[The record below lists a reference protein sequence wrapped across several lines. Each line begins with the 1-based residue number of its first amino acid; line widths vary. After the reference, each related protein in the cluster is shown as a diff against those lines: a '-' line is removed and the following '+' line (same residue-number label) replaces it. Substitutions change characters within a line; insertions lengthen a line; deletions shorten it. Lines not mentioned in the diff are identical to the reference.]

1 MSSAA
6 SGARYVLAVDVGGT
20 FTDVIRHDTVSGA
33 VEIAKTA
40 STPPDFIDGMLDGIE
55 AAVHRG
61 NVGAEPRDIK
71 LIKIGT
77 TIATNTVIMRTGA
90 RTALVT
96 TAGFTDV
103 LHAARAARPTLYDSD
118 WDPAP
123 ALVDRRD
130 TMTVAQ
136 RTTYEGEVLEPL
148 DEAGL
153 RAVAARLRERGV
165 EAVAVSF
172 LHSYINDAH
181 ERRAQEILADEMPG
195 SYVCH
200 SSDILPEIRE
210 FERTSTTVAN
220 AYLGPVLE
228 RYLGPVLE
236 RYLAALLARLEGIG
250 YGGSVLITHS
260 GGGVMSI
267 EAARRIPARIC
278 QSGPAAG
285 VMAGAAIGRLAERP
299 DVIVLDVGGT
309 SADVSLSRRG
319 RPLIRPE
326 WNIEFNIVISFPSV
340 DVTAIG
346 AGGGSIARIDEGGVL
361 KVGPE
366 SAGARPGPACYGQG
380 GTQPTATDANL
391 VLGRI
396 GAETRLAGRVALH
409 PEIAAQA
416 IDRIAEPLGYSRA
429 EAATGILRVMRANMA
444 GAIRLVSVKRG
455 HDPRDFALVAFGGA
469 GPLYAV
475 ELARDLG
482 IPEVIVPFRPGL
494 GSAMGVLHVEVRHDF
509 VQSIFATNERF
520 DVGEIN
526 DAFAQLEARAR
537 ARLGRDGV
545 AAEDVVLRREIDVRY
560 YGQVSGGLTLPVK
573 AGALDDDDIR
583 GLFRSFHERHTED
596 YGYSLPEDLAELE
609 IVNARVAA
617 EARVTTGAAPVF
629 GANGAG
635 DPAPSGRRKMFD
647 EAEGWVEAPVYERT
661 ALPVGFEIPGPAIIE
676 QLDSTTLLVPG
687 SSARVDERFNLIC
700 TSG

>member
-1 MSSAA
+1 MSSA
-6 SGARYVLAVDVGGT
+6 GNGPRFVLAVDVGGT
-20 FTDVIRHDTVSGA
+20 FTDVIRHDTESGA
-33 VEIAKTA
+33 VEVAKTA
-40 STPPDFIDGMLDGIE
+40 STPPDFIDGMLDGI
-55 AAVHRG
+55 AAV
-61 NVGAEPRDIK
+61 GARPSAIR

-136 RTTYEGEVLEPL
+136 RTTYEGEELEPL

-153 RAVAARLRERGV
+153 RAVAARLKARGI

-181 ERRAQEILADEMPG
+181 ERRAQQVLAEGMPG
-195 SYVCH
+195 GYVCR

-228 RYLGPVLE
+228 RYL
-236 RYLAALLARLEGIG
+236 ASLLARLEAIG
-250 YGGSVLITHS
+250 YAGPVLITHS
-260 GGGVMSI
+260 GGGVMSV

-285 VMAGAAIGRLAERP
+285 VMAGAAIGRGADRA

-340 DVTAIG
+340 DVTTIG

-380 GTQPTATDANL
+380 GARPTATDANL
-391 VLGRI
+391 VLGRL
-396 GAETRLAGRVALH
+396 GPETRLAGRVVLR
-409 PEIAAQA
+409 PELAERA

-429 EAATGILRVMRANMA
+429 EAAAGILRVMRANMA
-444 GAIRLVSVKRG
+444 GAIRLISVKRG

-475 ELARDLG
+475 ELARELG

-509 VQSIFATNERF
+509 VQSIFATDERF
-520 DVGEIN
+520 DSAEIN
-526 DAFAQLEARAR
+526 DAFATLEERAR
-537 ARLGRDGV
+537 ARLVRDGV
-545 AAEDVVLRREIDVRY
+545 AADDVVLRREIDVRY
-560 YGQVSGGLTLPVK
+560 YGQVSGGLTLTVK
-573 AGALDDDDIR
+573 AGSLDDDDVR
-583 GLFRSFHERHTED
+583 ALFRAFHKRHTED

-617 EARVTTGAAPVF
+617 EARRASGAEPRF

-635 DPAPSGRRKMFD
+635 SPAPRGRRKVFD
-647 EAEGWVEAPVYERT
+647 EAEGWLEAPVYERT
-661 ALPVGFEIPGPAIIE
+661 ELPAGFEIPGPAIVE

-687 SSARVDERFNLIC
+687 AHARVDERFNLIC
-700 TSG
+700 ASG

>member
-1 MSSAA
+1 M
-6 SGARYVLAVDVGGT
+6 SGATDGPRYVLAVDVGGT
-20 FTDVIRHDTVSGA
+20 FTDVIRHDTETGA
-33 VEIAKTA
+33 VEVAKTA
-40 STPPDFIDGMLDGIE
+40 STPPDFIDGMLAGID
-55 AAVHRG
+55 A
-61 NVGAEPRDIK
+61 VGAKPADIK

-153 RAVAARLRERGV
+153 RDIAAQLSARGI

-172 LHSYINDAH
+172 LHSYINDKH
-181 ERRAQEILADEMPG
+181 ERRAQEILSHEMPG
-195 SYVCH
+195 TYVCR

-228 RYLGPVLE
+228 RYL
-236 RYLAALLARLEGIG
+236 AALLARLEGIG
-250 YGGSVLITHS
+250 YDGPVLITHS

-285 VMAGAAIGRLAERP
+285 VMAGAAIGQLAGRP

-309 SADVSLSRRG
+309 SADVSLSRKG
-319 RPLIRPE
+319 RSLIRPE

-366 SAGARPGPACYGQG
+366 SAGARPGPACYGLG

-391 VLGRI
+391 VLGRL

-409 PEIAAQA
+409 PAFAEQA
-416 IDRIAEPLGYSRA
+416 IDGIAEPLGYSRA
-429 EAATGILRVMRANMA
+429 EAAAGILRVMRANMA

-475 ELARDLG
+475 ELARELG
-482 IPEVIVPFRPGL
+482 IPEAIVPFRPGL

-520 DVGEIN
+520 DAGEIN
-526 DAFAQLEARAR
+526 DAFATLEERAR
-537 ARLGRDGV
+537 ARLRSRRRGGARRGAPPRDRCALLWPGLGRSSRSRS
-545 AAEDVVLRREIDVRY
+545 RRARSTTTI
-560 YGQVSGGLTLPVK
+560 SG
-573 AGALDDDDIR
+573 A
-583 GLFRSFHERHTED
+583 S
-596 YGYSLPEDLAELE
+596 S
-609 IVNARVAA
+609 
-617 EARVTTGAAPVF
+617 
-629 GANGAG
+629 
-635 DPAPSGRRKMFD
+635 APSTSATPRTMVIPCRRI
-647 EAEGWVEAPVYERT
+647 
-661 ALPVGFEIPGPAIIE
+661 LPSSKS
-676 QLDSTTLLVPG
+676 STPG
-687 SSARVDERFNLIC
+687 SRRRRVPRPARSQYSAQTAPALRPRVGAVRCSTRPRAGSRRRF
-700 TSG
+700 TSAPCSRSVSKFLARPSSSSSTARPCSSPALGRAWMSAST

>member
-20 FTDVIRHDTVSGA
+20 FTDVIRHDTETGA

-40 STPPDFIDGMLDGIE
+40 STPPDFIDGMLAGIE
-55 AAVHRG
+55 A
-61 NVGAEPRDIK
+61 VGAKPRDIK

-153 RAVAARLRERGV
+153 RETAARLRERGV

-195 SYVCH
+195 SYVCR

-228 RYLGPVLE
+228 RYL
-236 RYLAALLARLEGIG
+236 AALLARLEGIG
-250 YGGSVLITHS
+250 YDGSVLITHS

-299 DVIVLDVGGT
+299 DVIVLNVGGT

-391 VLGRI
+391 VLGRL

-409 PEIAAQA
+409 PELAEQA

-526 DAFAQLEARAR
+526 DAFARPRRAPAPASAGTALRPRTWCSAARSMCATMARSRAASRSRSRRARSTTTISGASSAPSTSATPRTIVIPCRRTLPSSKSSTPASRRRHASRPARRPRSARMARAIPLR
-537 ARLGRDGV
+537 AG
-545 AAEDVVLRREIDVRY
+545 AERCSTRPKAGWRRRSTSAPRSLPVSRFRAPPSSSNWTARPCSSPALRP
-560 YGQVSGGLTLPVK
+560 GLTSV
-573 AGALDDDDIR
+573 
-583 GLFRSFHERHTED
+583 
-596 YGYSLPEDLAELE
+596 
-609 IVNARVAA
+609 
-617 EARVTTGAAPVF
+617 
-629 GANGAG
+629 
-635 DPAPSGRRKMFD
+635 
-647 EAEGWVEAPVYERT
+647 
-661 ALPVGFEIPGPAIIE
+661 
-676 QLDSTTLLVPG
+676 ST
-687 SSARVDERFNLIC
+687 
-700 TSG
+700 

>member
-1 MSSAA
+1 MTSA
-6 SGARYVLAVDVGGT
+6 GNGPRLVLAVDVGGT
-20 FTDVIRHDTVSGA
+20 FTDVIRHDTETGA
-33 VEIAKTA
+33 VEVAKTA
-40 STPPDFIDGMLDGIE
+40 STPPDFIDGMLDGI
-55 AAVHRG
+55 AAV
-61 NVGAEPRDIK
+61 GARPSAIG

-130 TMTVAQ
+130 TMTVTQ
-136 RTTYEGEVLEPL
+136 RTTYEGEELEPL

-153 RAVAARLRERGV
+153 RAVAARLKARGI

-181 ERRAQEILADEMPG
+181 ERRAQEVLAEGMPG
-195 SYVCH
+195 GYVCR

-210 FERTSTTVAN
+210 FERTSTAVAN

-228 RYLGPVLE
+228 RYL
-236 RYLAALLARLEGIG
+236 ASLLARLEAIG
-250 YGGSVLITHS
+250 YAGPVLITHS
-260 GGGVMSI
+260 GGGVMSV

-285 VMAGAAIGRLAERP
+285 VMAGAAIGRGADRA

-340 DVTAIG
+340 DVTTIG

-380 GTQPTATDANL
+380 GARPTATDANL
-391 VLGRI
+391 VLGRL
-396 GAETRLAGRVALH
+396 GPETRLAGRVALR
-409 PEIAAQA
+409 PELAERA

-429 EAATGILRVMRANMA
+429 EAAAGILRVMRANMA
-444 GAIRLVSVKRG
+444 GAIRL
-455 HDPRDFALVAFGGA
+455 
-469 GPLYAV
+469 
-475 ELARDLG
+475 
-482 IPEVIVPFRPGL
+482 
-494 GSAMGVLHVEVRHDF
+494 
-509 VQSIFATNERF
+509 
-520 DVGEIN
+520 DVGE
-526 DAFAQLEARAR
+526 ARPRPARLRAGRLRRRRALVRGRAR
-537 ARLGRDGV
+537 PRARHPRGDRALPPRPRLGDGGAARGGAARLRAVD
-545 AAEDVVLRREIDVRY
+545 LRHRR
-560 YGQVSGGLTLPVK
+560 
-573 AGALDDDDIR
+573 ALR
-583 GLFRSFHERHTED
+583 
-596 YGYSLPEDLAELE
+596 
-609 IVNARVAA
+609 
-617 EARVTTGAAPVF
+617 F
-629 GANGAG
+629 G
-635 DPAPSGRRKMFD
+635 
-647 EAEGWVEAPVYERT
+647 
-661 ALPVGFEIPGPAIIE
+661 
-676 QLDSTTLLVPG
+676 
-687 SSARVDERFNLIC
+687 
-700 TSG
+700 

>member
-20 FTDVIRHDTVSGA
+20 FTDVIRHDTETGA

-55 AAVHRG
+55 A
-61 NVGAEPRDIK
+61 VGAEPRDIK

-181 ERRAQEILADEMPG
+181 ERRAQEILTDEMPG

-228 RYLGPVLE
+228 RYL
-236 RYLAALLARLEGIG
+236 AALLARLEGIG
-250 YGGSVLITHS
+250 YDGSVLITHS

-391 VLGRI
+391 VLGRL

-537 ARLGRDGV
+537 VRLGRDGV

-617 EARVTTGAAPVF
+617 EARVTTGAAPTF
-629 GANGAG
+629 GANDAG

-647 EAEGWVEAPVYERT
+647 EAEGWVERAGLRAHRAPCRFRDSGPRHHRAT
-661 ALPVGFEIPGPAIIE
+661 GQHDPARPRLFGPG
-676 QLDSTTLLVPG
+676 
-687 SSARVDERFNLIC
+687 
-700 TSG
+700 

>member
-1 MSSAA
+1 MSSAP

-20 FTDVIRHDTVSGA
+20 FTDVIRHDTKSGA
-33 VEIAKTA
+33 VEVAKTA
-40 STPPDFIDGMLDGIE
+40 STPPDFIDGMLAGID
-55 AAVHRG
+55 A
-61 NVGAEPRDIK
+61 VGAEPADIK

-153 RAVAARLRERGV
+153 RQTAAGLNARGI

-181 ERRAQEILADEMPG
+181 ERRAQEILSDEMPG
-195 SYVCH
+195 TYVCR

-210 FERTSTTVAN
+210 FERTSTAVAN
-220 AYLGPVLE
+220 A
-228 RYLGPVLE
+228 YLGPVLE

-250 YGGSVLITHS
+250 YDGPVLITHS

-361 KVGPE
+361 KVGPD

-391 VLGRI
+391 VLGRL

-409 PEIAAQA
+409 PALAEQA

-444 GAIRLVSVKRG
+444 GAIRLISVKRG

-469 GPLYAV
+469 GPLYGV
-475 ELARDLG
+475 ELARELG

-494 GSAMGVLHVEVRHDF
+494 GSATGVLHVEVRHDF

-520 DVGEIN
+520 DTAKIN
-526 DAFAQLEARAR
+526 EAFATLEARAR

-560 YGQVSGGLTLPVK
+560 YGQVSGGLTLAVK
-573 AGALDDDDIR
+573 GGALDDDDIR
-583 GLFRSFHERHTED
+583 SLFRAFHERHTED
-596 YGYSLPEDLAELE
+596 YGYTLPEDLAELE

-617 EARVTTGAAPVF
+617 EARATTGAEPRF
-629 GANGAG
+629 GANGTG
-635 DPAPSGRRKMFD
+635 NPAPSGRRKMFD
-647 EAEGWVEAPVYERT
+647 EAEGWVEAPVYQRT
-661 ALPVGFEIPGPAIIE
+661 ALPDGFEIPGPAIIE

-687 SSARVDERFNLIC
+687 SQARVDERFNLIC

>member
-1 MSSAA
+1 MGSDR
-6 SGARYVLAVDVGGT
+6 SGPRFTLAIDVGGT
-20 FTDVIRHDTVSGA
+20 FTDVIRHDTASGSA
-33 VEIAKTA
+33 RVAKTA
-40 STPPDFIDGMLDGIE
+40 STPPDFIDGMLDGI
-55 AAVHRG
+55 AAV
-61 NVGAEPRDIK
+61 GAAPADIG

-130 TMTVAQ
+130 TVTVAQ
-136 RTTYEGEVLEPL
+136 RTTYEGAELEPL

-153 RAVAARLRERGV
+153 RAAAAVLRERGI

-172 LHSYINDAH
+172 LHSYINGAH
-181 ERRAQEILADEMPG
+181 ERRARDLLAAEMPG
-195 SYVCH
+195 RYVCV

-228 RYLGPVLE
+228 RYLAVLLE
-236 RYLAALLARLEGIG
+236 RLEGIG
-250 YGGSVLITHS
+250 YAGPVLITHS

-285 VMAGAAIGRLAERP
+285 VASGAAIGRAAGRP

-309 SADVSLSRRG
+309 SADVSLSRGG
-319 RPLIRPE
+319 RPLIRAE

-340 DVTAIG
+340 DVTTIG
-346 AGGGSIARIDEGGVL
+346 AGGGSIARIDEGGAL
-361 KVGPE
+361 KVGPD
-366 SAGARPGPACYGQG
+366 SAGARPGPACYGLG
-380 GTQPTATDANL
+380 GTAPTATDANL
-391 VLGRI
+391 VLGRL
-396 GAETRLAGRVALH
+396 GAETLLAGRVALRR
-409 PEIAAQA
+409 ELAEKA
-416 IDRIAEPLGYSRA
+416 IDRIAAPLGRSRD
-429 EAATGILRVMRANMA
+429 EAAAGILRVMHANMA
-444 GAIRLVSVKRG
+444 SAIRLISVKRG

-469 GPLYAV
+469 GPLHAV

-482 IPEVIVPFRPGL
+482 IPEAIVPFHPGL
-494 GSAMGVLHVEVRHDF
+494 GSALGVLHVEVRHDF
-509 VQSIFATNERF
+509 VQSIFATDERF
-520 DVGEIN
+520 DAAGI
-526 DAFAQLEARAR
+526 DAAFAALEEQARE
-537 ARLGRDGV
+537 RLRRDGV
-545 AAEDVVLRREIDVRY
+545 AAEDAALRREIDVRY

-573 AGALDDDDIR
+573 AGALEEADIR
-583 GLFRSFHERHTED
+583 ALFRAFHERHAAD

-609 IVNARVAA
+609 IVNARVSA
-617 EARVTTGAAPVF
+617 EGRRRDGAAPAF
-629 GANGAG
+629 EADGRARL
-635 DPAPSGRRKMFD
+635 APVGRRRVFD
-647 EAEGWVEAPVYERT
+647 EGTGWLEAPVYARR
-661 ALPVGFEIPGPAIIE
+661 ALPPGFEVSGPAIIE

-687 SSARVDERFNLIC
+687 SRARVDEHLNLIC
-700 TSG
+700 ATG

>member
-20 FTDVIRHDTVSGA
+20 FTDVIRHDTETGA

-40 STPPDFIDGMLDGIE
+40 STPPDFIDGMLAGIE
-55 AAVHRG
+55 A
-61 NVGAEPRDIK
+61 VGAKPRDIK

-153 RAVAARLRERGV
+153 RAIAARLHERGV

-195 SYVCH
+195 SYVCR

-228 RYLGPVLE
+228 RYL
-236 RYLAALLARLEGIG
+236 AALLARLEGIG
-250 YGGSVLITHS
+250 YDGPVLITHS

-391 VLGRI
+391 VLGRL
-396 GAETRLAGRVALH
+396 GAETRLAGRVVLH
-409 PEIAAQA
+409 PEIAEQA

-526 DAFAQLEARAR
+526 DAFARLEARAR

>member
-1 MSSAA
+1 MSSTAA
-6 SGARYVLAVDVGGT
+6 GARYVLAVDVGGT
-20 FTDVIRHDTVSGA
+20 FTDVIRHDTVTGA
-33 VEIAKTA
+33 VEVAKTA
-40 STPPDFIDGMLDGIE
+40 STPPDFIDGMLAGIDAP
-55 AAVHRG
+55 AAAPAAIR
-61 NVGAEPRDIK
+61 

-96 TAGFTDV
+96 TAGFTDE

-136 RTTYEGEVLEPL
+136 RTTYEGEELEPL
-148 DEAGL
+148 DETGL
-153 RAVAARLRERGV
+153 RAIAVRLRQRGI

-172 LHSYINDAH
+172 LHSYINDTH
-181 ERRAQEILADEMPG
+181 ERRALEILGEEMPG
-195 SYVCH
+195 SYVCR

-210 FERTSTTVAN
+210 FKRTSTTVAN

-228 RYLGPVLE
+228 RYL
-236 RYLAALLARLEGIG
+236 ASLLARLEGIG
-250 YGGSVLITHS
+250 YAGPVLITHS

-285 VMAGAAIGRLAERP
+285 VMAGAAIGRGAERD
-299 DVIVLDVGGT
+299 DVIVLNVGGT

-340 DVTAIG
+340 DVTTIG

-380 GTQPTATDANL
+380 GTWPTATDANL
-391 VLGRI
+391 VLGRL
-396 GAETRLAGRVALH
+396 GAETRLAGRVALR
-409 PEIAAQA
+409 PELAEQA

-429 EAATGILRVMRANMA
+429 EAAAGILRVMRANMA

-475 ELARDLG
+475 ELARELG

-494 GSAMGVLHVEVRHDF
+494 SSALGVLHVEVRHDF
-509 VQSIFATNERF
+509 VQSIFATDDRF
-520 DVGEIN
+520 DSGEIS
-526 DAFAQLEARAR
+526 DAFAGLEARAR
-537 ARLGRDGV
+537 ARLIRDGV

-560 YGQVSGGLTLPVK
+560 YGQISGGLTLQVK

-583 GLFRSFHERHTED
+583 SLFRAFHVRHTED

-617 EARVTTGAAPVF
+617 EARATEGVEPKFAGYGTGV
-629 GANGAG
+629 
-635 DPAPSGRRKMFD
+635 PAPSGRRKMFD
-647 EAEGWVEAPVYERT
+647 GAQGWLEAPVYERT
-661 ALPVGFEIPGPAIIE
+661 ALPVGFAIPGPAIIE

-687 SSARVDERFNLIC
+687 SHARVDERFNLIC

>member
-1 MSSAA
+1 MSSA
-6 SGARYVLAVDVGGT
+6 SEGARFVLAVDVGGT
-20 FTDVIRHDTVSGA
+20 FTDVIRHDTATGA
-33 VEIAKTA
+33 VEVAKTA
-40 STPPDFIDGMLDGIE
+40 STPPDFIDGMLAGIE
-55 AAVHRG
+55 A
-61 NVGAEPRDIK
+61 VGAEPGDIK

-153 RAVAARLRERGV
+153 REIAARLRARGI

-195 SYVCH
+195 GYVCR

-228 RYLGPVLE
+228 RYL
-236 RYLAALLARLEGIG
+236 AALLARLEGIG
-250 YGGSVLITHS
+250 YAGSVLITHS

-361 KVGPE
+361 KVGPD

-391 VLGRI
+391 VLGRL
-396 GAETRLAGRVALH
+396 GGR
-409 PEIAAQA
+409 PS
-416 IDRIAEPLGYSRA
+416 SRA
-429 EAATGILRVMRANMA
+429 ALRCTRRLPSRPSTGSRSPW
-444 GAIRLVSVKRG
+444 AIRAPK
-455 HDPRDFALVAFGGA
+455 PRPAF
-469 GPLYAV
+469 
-475 ELARDLG
+475 
-482 IPEVIVPFRPGL
+482 
-494 GSAMGVLHVEVRHDF
+494 SA
-509 VQSIFATNERF
+509 SCAPTW
-520 DVGEIN
+520 
-526 DAFAQLEARAR
+526 RAR
-537 ARLGRDGV
+537 SA
-545 AAEDVVLRREIDVRY
+545 
-560 YGQVSGGLTLPVK
+560 
-573 AGALDDDDIR
+573 
-583 GLFRSFHERHTED
+583 
-596 YGYSLPEDLAELE
+596 
-609 IVNARVAA
+609 
-617 EARVTTGAAPVF
+617 
-629 GANGAG
+629 
-635 DPAPSGRRKMFD
+635 
-647 EAEGWVEAPVYERT
+647 
-661 ALPVGFEIPGPAIIE
+661 
-676 QLDSTTLLVPG
+676 
-687 SSARVDERFNLIC
+687 SSR
-700 TSG
+700 

>member
-1 MSSAA
+1 M
-6 SGARYVLAVDVGGT
+6 
-20 FTDVIRHDTVSGA
+20 
-33 VEIAKTA
+33 AKTA
-40 STPPDFIDGMLDGIE
+40 STPPDFIDGMLDGI
-55 AAVHRG
+55 AAV
-61 NVGAEPRDIK
+61 GARPSAIR

-130 TMTVAQ
+130 TMTVTQ
-136 RTTYEGEVLEPL
+136 RTTYEGEELEPL

-153 RAVAARLRERGV
+153 RAVAARLKARGI

-181 ERRAQEILADEMPG
+181 ERRAQQVLAEGMPG
-195 SYVCH
+195 GYVCR

-228 RYLGPVLE
+228 RYL
-236 RYLAALLARLEGIG
+236 ASLLARLEAIG
-250 YGGSVLITHS
+250 YAGPVLITHS
-260 GGGVMSI
+260 GGGVMSV

-285 VMAGAAIGRLAERP
+285 VMAGAAIGRFADRP

-340 DVTAIG
+340 DVTTIG

-380 GTQPTATDANL
+380 GARPTATDANL
-391 VLGRI
+391 VLGRL
-396 GAETRLAGRVALH
+396 GPETRLAGRVVLR
-409 PEIAAQA
+409 PELAERA

-429 EAATGILRVMRANMA
+429 EAAAGILRVMRANMA
-444 GAIRLVSVKRG
+444 GAIRLMSVKRG

-469 GPLYAV
+469 GPLHAV
-475 ELARDLG
+475 ELARELG

-509 VQSIFATNERF
+509 VRSIFATNERF
-520 DVGEIN
+520 DVAEIN
-526 DAFAQLEARAR
+526 DAFATLEERAR
-537 ARLGRDGV
+537 ARLVRDGV
-545 AAEDVVLRREIDVRY
+545 AADDVVLRREIDVRY
-560 YGQVSGGLTLPVK
+560 YGQVSGGLTLTVK
-573 AGALDDDDIR
+573 AGSLDDDDVR
-583 GLFRSFHERHTED
+583 ALFRAFHKRHTED

-617 EARVTTGAAPVF
+617 EARRASGAEPRF
-629 GANGAG
+629 GANGTTS
-635 DPAPSGRRKMFD
+635 PAPRGRRKVFD
-647 EAEGWVEAPVYERT
+647 EAEGWLEAPVYERT
-661 ALPVGFEIPGPAIIE
+661 ELPAGFEIPGPAIIE

-687 SSARVDERFNLIC
+687 SHARVDERFNLIC

>member
-20 FTDVIRHDTVSGA
+20 FTDVIRHDTETGA

-40 STPPDFIDGMLDGIE
+40 STPPDFIDGMLAGID
-55 AAVHRG
+55 A
-61 NVGAEPRDIK
+61 VGAEPRDIK

-153 RAVAARLRERGV
+153 RETAARLRERGV

-228 RYLGPVLE
+228 RYL
-236 RYLAALLARLEGIG
+236 AALLARLEGIG
-250 YGGSVLITHS
+250 YDGSVLITHS

-391 VLGRI
+391 VLGRL

-409 PEIAAQA
+409 PELAEQA

-469 GPLYAV
+469 GPLYAA
-475 ELARDLG
+475 ELARELG

-509 VQSIFATNERF
+509 VRSIFATNERF

-526 DAFAQLEARAR
+526 DAFARLEARAR

-617 EARVTTGAAPVF
+617 EARVTTGATPVF

-661 ALPVGFEIPGPAIIE
+661 ALPVGFEIPGPAIIK

>member
-1 MSSAA
+1 MSSTGG
-6 SGARYVLAVDVGGT
+6 GARYVLAVDVGGT
-20 FTDVIRHDTVSGA
+20 FTDVIRHDTATGA
-33 VEIAKTA
+33 IEVAKTA
-40 STPPDFIDGMLDGIE
+40 STPPDFIDGMLAGIE
-55 AAVHRG
+55 A
-61 NVGAEPRDIK
+61 VGAAPAAIA

-136 RTTYEGEVLEPL
+136 RTTYEGEELEPL

-153 RAVAARLRERGV
+153 RETAGQLRARGI

-181 ERRAQEILADEMPG
+181 ERRAQEILGEEMPDG
-195 SYVCH
+195 YVCR

-228 RYLGPVLE
+228 RYL
-236 RYLAALLARLEGIG
+236 ASLLARLEAVG
-250 YGGSVLITHS
+250 YAGPVLVTHS

-285 VMAGAAIGRLAERP
+285 VMAGAAIGRGAERP

-340 DVTAIG
+340 DVTTIG

-380 GTQPTATDANL
+380 GTWPTATDANL
-391 VLGRI
+391 VLGRL
-396 GAETRLAGRVALH
+396 GAETLLAGRVALR
-409 PEIAAQA
+409 PELAEQA

-429 EAATGILRVMRANMA
+429 EAAAGILRVMRANMA
-444 GAIRLVSVKRG
+444 GAIRLMSVKRG

-475 ELARDLG
+475 ELARELG

-494 GSAMGVLHVEVRHDF
+494 GSATGVLHVEVRHDF
-509 VQSIFATNERF
+509 VQSIFATDERF
-520 DVGEIN
+520 DSGEIN
-526 DAFAQLEARAR
+526 DAFAALEARAR
-537 ARLGRDGV
+537 ARLERDGV
-545 AAEDVVLRREIDVRY
+545 AAGDVVLRREIDVRY
-560 YGQVSGGLTLPVK
+560 YGQVSGGLTLQVK
-573 AGALDDDDIR
+573 AGTLDDDDIR
-583 GLFRSFHERHTED
+583 GLFRAFHVRHTED

-617 EARVTTGAAPVF
+617 EARAATGAEPVF
-629 GANGAG
+629 GPKGAAN
-635 DPAPSGRRKMFD
+635 PAPRGTRRVFD
-647 EAEGWVEAPVYERT
+647 GAQGWLEAPVYERT
-661 ALPVGFEIPGPAIIE
+661 ALPAGFVIPGPAIVE

-687 SSARVDERFNLIC
+687 SQARVDERFNLIC
-700 TSG
+700 TDG

>member
-6 SGARYVLAVDVGGT
+6 LGARYVLAVDVGGT
-20 FTDVIRHDTVSGA
+20 FTDVIRHDTETGA

-40 STPPDFIDGMLDGIE
+40 STPPDFIDGMLAGID
-55 AAVHRG
+55 A
-61 NVGAEPRDIK
+61 VGAKPRDIK

-228 RYLGPVLE
+228 RYL
-236 RYLAALLARLEGIG
+236 AALLARLEGIG
-250 YGGSVLITHS
+250 YDGSVLITHS

-346 AGGGSIARIDEGGVL
+346 AGGSIARIDEGGVL

-391 VLGRI
+391 VLGRL

-475 ELARDLG
+475 ELARELG

-617 EARVTTGAAPVF
+617 EARVTTGAAPTF

>member
-6 SGARYVLAVDVGGT
+6 LGARYVLAVDVGGT
-20 FTDVIRHDTVSGA
+20 FTDVIRHDTETGA

-55 AAVHRG
+55 A
-61 NVGAEPRDIK
+61 VGAEPRDIK

-90 RTALVT
+90 HTALVT

-195 SYVCH
+195 SYVCR

-228 RYLGPVLE
+228 RYL
-236 RYLAALLARLEGIG
+236 AALLARLEGIG
-250 YGGSVLITHS
+250 YDGSVLITHS

-391 VLGRI
+391 VLGRL

-409 PEIAAQA
+409 PEIAEQA

-429 EAATGILRVMRANMA
+429 EAATATGILRVMRANMA

-455 HDPRDFALVAFGGA
+455 HDPRDFALVAFGQVA

-526 DAFAQLEARAR
+526 DAFAQLEVRAR
-537 ARLGRDGV
+537 VRLGRDGV

-560 YGQVSGGLTLPVK
+560 YASHADGSPDGSRQTRKRPAKTSPRSE
-573 AGALDDDDIR
+573 AGR
-583 GLFRSFHERHTED
+583 HRSSRTAAIACRQPQD
-596 YGYSLPEDLAELE
+596 
-609 IVNARVAA
+609 AR
-617 EARVTTGAAPVF
+617 
-629 GANGAG
+629 
-635 DPAPSGRRKMFD
+635 SGRASS
-647 EAEGWVEAPVYERT
+647 ECRT
-661 ALPVGFEIPGPAIIE
+661 PPWL
-676 QLDSTTLLVPG
+676 
-687 SSARVDERFNLIC
+687 
-700 TSG
+700 